1 MSRDAALRTLEIE
14 ARGLEELRAAMA
26 GPLGAAFEA
35 AVEAC
40 LRAAGRVIVTGMG
53 KSGHIARK
61 IAATMASTG
70 TPSLYLHPGEASHG
84 DLGMVTA
91 QDVIL
96 ALSWSGETV
105 ELRDIINYSRRYG
118 VKLIAITAGAD
129 SALGRAA
136 DVVLL
141 LPRVAEACPLQLAPT
156 SSTLIQM
163 ALGDAIAMALLDRRG
178 FSPTDFQQFHPGGK
192 LGAQLATVGELM
204 TKGEE
209 LPLVRQD
216 DDMAKAVL
224 VMTRGSLGCAVVVDD
239 QGEVVGIV
247 TDGDLRRHMGPD
259 LMVKPVQAVM
269 TPNPRG
275 IRPDVLASAAL
286 AEMNARRI
294 SVLIVQEGRWPV
306 GVLHMHAL
314 LTAGVA

>member
-1 MSRDAALRTLEIE
+1 M
-14 ARGLEELRAAMA
+14 
-26 GPLGAAFEA
+26 
-35 AVEAC
+35 
-40 LRAAGRVIVTGMG
+40 RAAGRVIVTGMG

-204 TKGEE
+204 AKGEE

>member
-1 MSRDAALRTLEIE
+1 MSRDSALRTLEIE
-14 ARGLEELRAAMA
+14 AKGLEELRAAMA

-40 LRAAGRVIVTGMG
+40 FRAAGRVIVTGMG

-91 QDVIL
+91 RDVIL

-204 TKGEE
+204 AKGEE

>member
-129 SALGRAA
+129 SALGQAA

>member
-40 LRAAGRVIVTGMG
+40 MRAAGRVIVTGMG

-178 FSPTDFQQFHPGGK
+178 VSPTDFQQFHPGGK

-204 TKGEE
+204 AKGEE

>member
-40 LRAAGRVIVTGMG
+40 MRAAGRVIVTGMG

-204 TKGEE
+204 AKGEE